1 MLLKQVIE
9 IYDQVD
15 RAKASGDS
23 IKELFMQRGWQ
34 LVNVNKIYGEKGY
47 TDFVKV
53 VIPGKNGKINGGEA
67 PTLGVIG
74 RLGGIGARPE
84 VIGYV
89 SDGDGAVA
97 ALSAALKLVDMSLSG
112 DILEGDVIV
121 TTHICPNAPTEEHFP
136 VPFMGSPVD
145 MDQMN
150 KTEVLQDMDAIITID
165 TTKGNEIIN
174 HKGISIS
181 PTVKE
186 GYILPVS
193 YDLLQVLKRVTG
205 VKPNVFPLSIQD
217 ITPYSNK
224 LTHLNS
230 ILQPA
235 VATSSPVIG
244 LAITT
249 EESVAGCATGAS
261 HFTDVELAA
270 RFAVEVAKDYSSK
283 KCCLYNE
290 DNYKKLVALYGDC
303 KRFQTAGNSAEV
315 IF

>member
-9 IYDQVD
+9 IYDEVD
-15 RAKASGDS
+15 RANTSGES
-23 IKELFMQRGWQ
+23 VKELFTKRGWQ
-34 LVNVNKIYGEKGY
+34 LVNVKKIFGEKGY
-47 TDFVKV
+47 TDFINI
-53 VIPGKNGKINGGEA
+53 VIPGRSGKVNGGDA
-67 PTLGVIG
+67 PTLGIVG
-74 RLGGIGARPE
+74 RLGGIGARPK
-84 VIGYV
+84 VVGYV

-112 DILEGDVIV
+112 DVLEGDVIV

-145 MDQMN
+145 MNQMN
-150 KTEVLQDMDAIITID
+150 KVEVLDDMDAVITID

-193 YDLLQVLKRVTG
+193 YDLLQIVKRVTG

-224 LTHLNS
+224 LPHINS

-235 VATSSPVIG
+235 VATASPVIG

-270 RFAVEVAKDYSSK
+270 RFAVELAKDYSSR
-283 KCCLYNE
+283 KCKFYDE
-290 DNYKKLVALYGDC
+290 ENYKKLLELYGDC
-303 KRFQTAGNSAEV
+303 KRFQTDGKC
-315 IF
+315 